1 MEENMEHSHGF
12 SLVVLTLALLL
23 PGCKG
28 EPSDKPKGESAKEY
42 DVKGKVTAVD
52 PQKPA
57 VTLNHEDIPGLMKA
71 MEMEFDVDD
80 PEILKGIKVGDQV
93 KGRLKKTDSGY
104 LITQLA
110 KR

>member
-1 MEENMEHSHGF
+1 MKHSRR
-12 SLVVLTLALLL
+12 SWLVVLTLTVLL

-28 EPSDKPKGESAKEY
+28 ESTDKPKGESANEY
-42 DVKGKVTAVD
+42 DVKGKVLAVD
-52 PQKPA
+52 PKKPA
-57 VTLNHEDIPGLMKA
+57 VTLDHEDIPGLMKA
-71 MEMEFDVDD
+71 MEMEFEVDD
-80 PEILKGIKVGDQV
+80 GKILKGIKVGDQV